1 MPSIKTTGVPI
12 IASSLLIALFALFTA
27 CASAAENAKAPL
39 DAGTQ
44 LETDAKKKGYDD
56 GFMKVVREFLH
67 GEVRIA
73 TDQTL
78 TVPEL
83 LDFLVQDQK
92 DFATPQVATDT
103 GLKSVKVTK
112 GKYLRVELMN
122 LLLQANPGKFGFD
135 PRRGIEFIPS
145 TPPPPPKEK

>member
-1 MPSIKTTGVPI
+1 MKTTGVPI
-12 IASSLLIALFALFTA
+12 IASSLLIAFFALFA
-27 CASAAENAKAPL
+27 PCASAAEKPKAPL
-39 DAGTQ
+39 VARMQ
-44 LETDAKKKGYDD
+44 LEADAKKKGYDD

-67 GEVRIA
+67 GEVLT

-83 LDFLVQDQK
+83 LNFIVQNQK
-92 DFATPQVATDT
+92 DFATPQVAT
-103 GLKSVKVTK
+103 GARLKDVKVTK

-122 LLLQANPGKFGFD
+122 LLLQANPGRFGFN

-145 TPPPPPKEK
+145 PPPKEK